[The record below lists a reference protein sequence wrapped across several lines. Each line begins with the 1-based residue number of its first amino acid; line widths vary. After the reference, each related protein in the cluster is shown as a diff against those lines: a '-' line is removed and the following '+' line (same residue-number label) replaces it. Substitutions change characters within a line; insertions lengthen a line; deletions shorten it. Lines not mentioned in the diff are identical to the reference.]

1 MRHTI
6 AQRDI
11 QPWIPLQQQ
20 VIAFAIVARSGFNA
34 QTIGR
39 HRNVAANLGLHACSS
54 QRGREPR
61 RRLIPL
67 GTAEVSSQRRPF
79 QVRMDIGIDRLQVG
93 KGKVR
98 FQGWYS
104 RRVAGVVSRIRRQ
117 PRSKH
122 SRLYRVHSSMQH
134 CFGGYIHRRA
144 EYIRREDIVGLYL
157 HRGMPKCS
165 RQHTHHIQG
174 QTIGLY
180 LRIEPSDLFTRGL
193 RIRNL
198 QPKSCV
204 GQLH

>member
-1 MRHTI
+1 MCYAI
-6 AQRDI
+6 GQRDV
-11 QPWIPLQQQ
+11 QTRIPLQQQ
-20 VIAFAIVARSGFNA
+20 VIALAVVARSGF
-34 QTIGR
+34 QTQAVGSN
-39 HRNVAANLGLHACSS
+39 RNVATNLGLHTCSS

-67 GTAEVSSQRRPF
+67 GTTEVSSQRRPF
-79 QVRMDIGIDRLQVG
+79 QVRIDIGIDRLQVG

-104 RRVAGVVSRIRRQ
+104 RRVASVVSRIRRQ

-157 HRGMPKCS
+157 HGGMPKCS
-165 RQHTHHIQG
+165 RQHTRHVQG